1 MYAIYYIMG
10 LIICLPYILYV
21 VIKNNG
27 NLMDTFKY
35 LTTTW
40 RNTKGH
46 QGKYF
51 DTQYRIRIILFFL
64 FIGLALIGSK
74 YDELFNVFL
83 AFIFSIFIIYYM
95 INPSGVVKHIV
106 FQLKQLYPLHIREEN
121 K

>member
-1 MYAIYYIMG
+1 MYAIYYTMG
-10 LIICLPYILYV
+10 LIICLPYILYI

-27 NLMDTFKY
+27 NLMGTFQY

-40 RNTKGH
+40 RNNKGH

-51 DTQYRIRIILFFL
+51 DNQYTIRIILFFL

-74 YDELFNVFL
+74 YDELFIVFL
-83 AFIFSIFIIYYM
+83 AIIFFIFIIYYM
-95 INPSGVVKHIV
+95 INPSGVVKHII
-106 FQLKQLYPLHIREEN
+106 FHLKELYPLHIKEDN